1 MYIIVVGCGR
11 IGLHLSKALM
21 TVGNEVTVI
30 EKDPQRSNNVIED
43 LGNVIVKGDGSALN
57 ILREAGA
64 GRADLVVAVTG
75 EDSDNLAVCQ
85 MAKEVFKT
93 PRTVSLVKNPSHD
106 ALFKLLGVDRVI
118 NSTHLILSN
127 IEDEVPNRV
136 LVHVMD
142 LGRHKMDIVTLSI
155 PSDAAVVGKSLGEV
169 ELPPNSFV
177 ILVVSSEGPMLPSDD
192 LVFQSGDDV
201 LAVTSPSEE
210 QSLHEILTS
219 VEQ

>member
-21 TVGNEVTVI
+21 TVGHEVTVI

-57 ILREAGA
+57 MLREAGA

-75 EDSDNLAVCQ
+75 EDADNLAVCQ

-142 LGRHKMDIVTLSI
+142 QLLLYHLEEHPRISMYGIQPLHKLRN
-155 PSDAAVVGKSLGEV
+155 L
-169 ELPPNSFV
+169 L
-177 ILVVSSEGPMLPSDD
+177 
-192 LVFQSGDDV
+192 LVFV
-201 LAVTSPSEE
+201 LEYT
-210 QSLHEILTS
+210 LL
-219 VEQ
+219 